1 LRLGSL
7 PLLLGHRNV
16 TNKVSQTHK
25 NQENISQKR
34 GLKDLTKSQDYLSRN
49 MLLVV
54 VVKSLRQAIAV
65 SYQASVLFEYPLCA
79 MLSMCAS
86 F

>member
-1 LRLGSL
+1 
-7 PLLLGHRNV
+7 V

-65 SYQASVLFEYPLCA
+65 SYQAVCAVLIPIVCYAIYVC
-79 MLSMCAS
+79 
-86 F
+86 